1 MAKMKKGIKVLI
13 VVGIIV
19 VVLIAGVVGLSAI
32 GQKAMEA
39 YSAQTL
45 TTTALERKDLTNTIS
60 LTGNIQSASTRKVY
74 LEASGAGK
82 AQTLNV
88 KEGDAVKEGDVL
100 CVFDT
105 TDLQK
110 QYDKTKLQ
118 ADQAEENAQIALDSA
133 RANYSSG
140 KIAQDQAVRSAEV
153 ALENAEKQRDTAKKN
168 YDKAIES
175 YNKGELQ
182 LSLKIDSEYSQA
194 QYTYTTAKERSN
206 QLYQRWQS
214 ALSAGDASAAQL
226 EAQYQSAQAQTDSA
240 KVAYDAARKTYEDK
254 DTEVESAMDDY
265 KTAYEDAQKAV
276 DRAQTAVEEAKKQRS
291 LALENY
297 GNNVESAKLGTDQT
311 VTEMSLEEAQE
322 NIDKCTVTAP
332 VSGTVT
338 AVYVTEGESSMA
350 GGLLFVIED
359 LNDLEIES
367 SVKEYDIGSLK
378 VGMPVVVKTDA
389 TGNAAYSGT
398 VKEIGVTAQK
408 DEQGNTI
415 SSGNASFAVKIS
427 VDPGEGGLYV
437 GMTARA
443 TVTVSSTENVL
454 SVLYSSVGYDADG
467 SAYVM
472 VARPADKNMLTVE
485 KVYVTTGVE
494 TDFEVEVN
502 SDRLSEGDLIFDN
515 PESVTEG
522 MVLPNIG

>member
-118 ADQAEENAQIALDSA
+118 ADQAEENAQIALNSA

-206 QLYQRWQS
+206 QLYQQWQS

-226 EAQYQSAQAQTDSA
+226 
-240 KVAYDAARKTYEDK
+240 
-254 DTEVESAMDDY
+254 
-265 KTAYEDAQKAV
+265 
-276 DRAQTAVEEAKKQRS
+276 
-291 LALENY
+291 
-297 GNNVESAKLGTDQT
+297 
-311 VTEMSLEEAQE
+311 
-322 NIDKCTVTAP
+322 
-332 VSGTVT
+332 
-338 AVYVTEGESSMA
+338 
-350 GGLLFVIED
+350 
-359 LNDLEIES
+359 
-367 SVKEYDIGSLK
+367 
-378 VGMPVVVKTDA
+378 
-389 TGNAAYSGT
+389 
-398 VKEIGVTAQK
+398 
-408 DEQGNTI
+408 
-415 SSGNASFAVKIS
+415 
-427 VDPGEGGLYV
+427 
-437 GMTARA
+437 
-443 TVTVSSTENVL
+443 
-454 SVLYSSVGYDADG
+454 
-467 SAYVM
+467 
-472 VARPADKNMLTVE
+472 
-485 KVYVTTGVE
+485 
-494 TDFEVEVN
+494 
-502 SDRLSEGDLIFDN
+502 
-515 PESVTEG
+515 
-522 MVLPNIG
+522 